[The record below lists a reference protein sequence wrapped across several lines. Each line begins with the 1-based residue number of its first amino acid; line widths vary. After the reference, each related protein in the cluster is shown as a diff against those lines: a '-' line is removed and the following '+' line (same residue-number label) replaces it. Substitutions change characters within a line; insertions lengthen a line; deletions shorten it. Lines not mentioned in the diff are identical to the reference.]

1 MKTRAFSL
9 IMVLLAG
16 RSAYADP
23 GPPLADAAEQMRL
36 ASEAVPDEEA
46 PNLGSVGPP
55 MEASEADW
63 REQGED
69 AGDFDPDDLDRRD

>member
-1 MKTRAFSL
+1 MTDAPEL
-9 IMVLLAG
+9 PDDV
-16 RSAYADP
+16 
-23 GPPLADAAEQMRL
+23 PPADAAEQLRS

-55 MEASEADW
+55 MEAPEADW

-69 AGDFDPDDLDRRD
+69 AGDFDPDDRRD